1 MNEERWRIRFVILP
15 HFFVIVRRSGTYG
28 WNGRSTCGG
37 GGILVSET
45 DRNPAIRIH
54 IDQQIF
60 IDAVRGME
68 EVEDATVVTE
78 VVGFDRNDTHYVLD
92 GALAFTGYIRSTD
105 HQNELTAEELQGDIG
120 SFFEEDELT
129 VQQIHCRMPFTLE
142 VPITAQRSEFLNV
155 MARVGTWNVSVL
167 GPKWIHVRAELVIN
181 GLSGEAGYRFRCGT
195 QEEGISSTQPFAS
208 TMNREVQEESWGVE
222 PKSVDPELEGA
233 YPFSM
238 PFTTQFVTPSH
249 PLSWDRQWPEPIRSP
264 SKPAAEEPVS
274 QEHFDQ
280 QAIEERGDDFVPHPD
295 ARATDWEQSP
305 DSPSMAEVVE
315 EIDEEMEEPVRST
328 EHSEPE
334 IEEPS
339 QESAITFHFEDIAES
354 SVLHPEPTFQL
365 NIQGKA
371 QQDSDSFEQP
381 SSVKPYGVLDLIQQ
395 RESSAVSNVTPD
407 RTEPESNTVVLQ
419 AESLSRPIASES
431 QSAAVELP
439 QEAAEPIVPVA
450 VQETHVVQE
459 TPVIQATPQELMFE
473 TVAESIDTTDVELEA
488 ESSASVTVVTEKKR
502 LDWDEDRVYL
512 WTELYPFL
520 EDTYQTVKFRIVQE
534 NETMDHIAEAYRLTT
549 LDLMR
554 ANHLQTEQIESGQL
568 LYIPNR
574 KR

>member
-1 MNEERWRIRFVILP
+1 
-15 HFFVIVRRSGTYG
+15 
-28 WNGRSTCGG
+28 
-37 GGILVSET
+37 VSET

-92 GALAFTGYIRSTD
+92 GALTFTGYIRSTE
-105 HQNELTAEELQGDIG
+105 QQKELTAEELQGDIG

-142 VPITAQRSEFLNV
+142 VPITAQRTEFLNV
-155 MARVGTWNVSVL
+155 LARVGTWNVSVL

-208 TMNREVQEESWGVE
+208 AMNREVQEESWGAE

-238 PFTTQFVTPSH
+238 PFTTPFVTPSH
-249 PLSWDRQWPEPIRSP
+249 PLSWDRQWPEPIRSS

-280 QAIEERGDDFVPHPD
+280 QAIEERVDDSALQPGE
-295 ARATDWEQSP
+295 TGWERSP
-305 DSPSMAEVVE
+305 VSPSMAEVEE
-315 EIDEEMEEPVRST
+315 EIQEESVRSA
-328 EHSEPE
+328 EQSEPE
-334 IEEPS
+334 TEEPS
-339 QESAITFHFEDIAES
+339 QESSITFHFEEIAES

-365 NIQGKA
+365 NIQGKS
-371 QQDSDSFEQP
+371 QQESDPFEQP
-381 SSVKPYGVLDLIQQ
+381 SSVKPYGVLDIIQQ
-395 RESSAVSNVTPD
+395 RESSAVSRVTPD
-407 RTEPESNTVVLQ
+407 RTEPES
-419 AESLSRPIASES
+419 ES
-431 QSAAVELP
+431 QSFYVELS
-439 QEAAEPIVPVA
+439 QEAEPIVPVV

-459 TPVIQATPQELMFE
+459 VPVVQETPQELMID
-473 TVAESIDTTDVELEA
+473 TVAESSDTTDVELEE

-502 LDWDEDRVYL
+502 LNWDEERVYL

-520 EDTYQTVKFRIVQE
+520 EDTFQTVKFRIVQE
-534 NETMDHIAEAYRLTT
+534 NESMDRIAEAYRLTT

-554 ANHLQTEQIESGQL
+554 ANHLQSEQIESGQL